1 MKKTLVA
8 VAALVAT
15 GAFAQVTISG
25 LVDVAVTVN
34 GTDST
39 LGAGP
44 NGGSEFTL
52 GVTEDMGNGL
62 KAHGGITLITNITGT
77 GIQTI
82 VTDGSGT
89 DPVSPSQAV
98 NMYNS
103 FVGLSGDFG
112 SLKLGSQWSPV
123 FLVSTIGDAT
133 GRWNSSGLAN
143 PNELQNGQSLTY
155 TSPSMSG
162 VSLSFQR
169 QLGVAATAPSGWIQT
184 GGGTAQSYSLT
195 YSAGA
200 FNIAYGNSTD
210 ADNGDTTIF
219 AANYDF
225 GAAKITYAN
234 LTTDYTG
241 TAATGNQIGI
251 SAPFGAL
258 TVGAQFSSNGDS
270 ETASSYFANY
280 AVSKRTMAYLS
291 SNTAT
296 TGTVTTQVGLRHA
309 F

>member
-1 MKKTLVA
+1 LEKIEMKKTLVA

-62 KAHGGITLITNITGT
+62 KAHGGITLITNIVGT
-77 GIQTI
+77 GIPATGA
-82 VTDGSGT
+82 TGDE
-89 DPVSPSQAV
+89 QAV

-155 TSPSMSG
+155 TSPSMAG

-291 SNTAT
+291 SRTAT